1 MSRLHTASQAQVAR
15 QELNY
20 YVARAKGVGLQP
32 AATTLHP
39 GAAVPP
45 QSWPDAT
52 ATATTATRPILVT
65 GLSLKVSIWTSLDPR
80 LKNLADQIVPT
91 RKIYSVSLRS
101 TCYVRVQL
109 HLEGSLVAATPLL
122 TPRPFSACERPTTG
136 SLLNPSPRS
145 SSSALR
151 SGPPR
156 TFSTQISLPAPVA
169 HMDNRS
175 VRKRQKKRSFWEW
188 KPLGLVWEL
197 HFPKGK

>member
-39 GAAVPP
+39 GAAVP

-91 RKIYSVSLRS
+91 RKYIPFRFAPHATYEYSCIWKGRLSQLLR
-101 TCYVRVQL
+101 C
-109 HLEGSLVAATPLL
+109 
-122 TPRPFSACERPTTG
+122 
-136 SLLNPSPRS
+136 
-145 SSSALR
+145 
-151 SGPPR
+151 
-156 TFSTQISLPAPVA
+156 
-169 HMDNRS
+169 
-175 VRKRQKKRSFWEW
+175 
-188 KPLGLVWEL
+188 
-197 HFPKGK
+197 